1 MGRTHK
7 ELGNLEMAKLAFEKA
22 QEEHQ
27 TLDYEKSLSEIE
39 SAMKNCQ
46 MDENVENLYKVVK
59 IDEKGLGCVALKD
72 IEIGTL
78 ILKEKLQCFGDFLD
92 SLSLTLPEN
101 WSRNNL
107 PFDNTWWNSVIRSF
121 EQMKKS
127 DQDEYLKLH
136 NAFNGQGLS
145 DVIGIYKTN
154 ASAMGVGIK
163 MSRFNHS
170 CNPNSATTSW
180 TAEDGTGEIR
190 AWSKILAGKFYFL
203 MIFFKTYIT

>member
-1 MGRTHK
+1 
-7 ELGNLEMAKLAFEKA
+7 
-22 QEEHQ
+22 
-27 TLDYEKSLSEIE
+27 
-39 SAMKNCQ
+39 MKNCQ

-59 IDEKGLGCVALKD
+59 INGKGLGCVALKD

-136 NAFNGQGLS
+136 NAFNGQGLN

-154 ASAMGVGIK
+154 ALARGVGIK

-170 CNPNSATTSW
+170 CCSNALTTWSSM
-180 TAEDGTGEIR
+180 EDGR
-190 AWSKILAGKFYFL
+190 DGKVH
-203 MIFFKTYIT
+203 IFHEPRSLTIIY